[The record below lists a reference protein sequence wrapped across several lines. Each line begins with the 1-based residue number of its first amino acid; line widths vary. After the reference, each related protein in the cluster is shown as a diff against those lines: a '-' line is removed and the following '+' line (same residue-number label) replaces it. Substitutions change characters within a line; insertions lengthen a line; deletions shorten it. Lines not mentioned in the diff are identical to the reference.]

1 LEARAVDYI
10 QLGVSSLERAIPFYR
25 DTLGLHPLGEP
36 AGGAWQELA
45 AGTTTLALSAPP
57 YGEPPAPGATGG
69 ATVAIAVPDVRAAVA
84 ELRGKGVAVLS
95 EPYETGICHL
105 ATIADPDGNRLILHQ
120 RKDGSA
126 G

>member
-1 LEARAVDYI
+1 
-10 QLGVSSLERAIPFYR
+10 
-25 DTLGLHPLGEP
+25 
-36 AGGAWQELA
+36 
-45 AGTTTLALSAPP
+45 
-57 YGEPPAPGATGG
+57 
-69 ATVAIAVPDVRAAVA
+69 VRAAVA

-95 EPYETGICHL
+95 EPYETGICFL